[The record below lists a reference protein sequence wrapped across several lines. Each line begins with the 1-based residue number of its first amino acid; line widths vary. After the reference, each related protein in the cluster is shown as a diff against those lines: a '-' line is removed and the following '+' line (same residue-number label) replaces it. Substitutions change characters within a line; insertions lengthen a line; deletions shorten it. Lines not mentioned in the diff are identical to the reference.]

1 MTFPFEA
8 LTSLSGTNITAKISL
23 QLRFQGSFT
32 VLWFGGQCLL
42 LSASSF
48 EQLPQLIQINAAF
61 IWLQLCLPT
70 FKFVCG
76 GKTPSTTFQN
86 MNWKLG
92 ARCEQLQSHH
102 SEDTHSCGWPSAPAS
117 SWQTPSPGSSG
128 QWCWLWPGGTPLL
141 VLSVLCGDSG
151 PELAG
156 LPVGSWEMTEAS
168 NMDSMRY
175 VQETAAVDLSSAPT
189 QSLSK
194 MMTVSAAVRLIPSPP
209 ARVLNRK
216 MNTSG
221 SLENLAIFQ
230 RPRTTRMTQQSTR
243 RGSLGAKHLWSWENI
258 APSS

>member
-128 QWCWLWPGGTPLL
+128 RWCWLWPGGTPLL

-168 NMDSMRY
+168 NMDSMRCTRNSCCRF
-175 VQETAAVDLSSAPT
+175 VISTNPVAVKDDDGVSSCQIDSQSSCSGAQQED
-189 QSLSK
+189 
-194 MMTVSAAVRLIPSPP
+194 
-209 ARVLNRK
+209 
-216 MNTSG
+216 
-221 SLENLAIFQ
+221 E
-230 RPRTTRMTQQSTR
+230 
-243 RGSLGAKHLWSWENI
+243 HLWIFGKPGHLSETENDKNDSTI
-258 APSS
+258 YSERQFGC